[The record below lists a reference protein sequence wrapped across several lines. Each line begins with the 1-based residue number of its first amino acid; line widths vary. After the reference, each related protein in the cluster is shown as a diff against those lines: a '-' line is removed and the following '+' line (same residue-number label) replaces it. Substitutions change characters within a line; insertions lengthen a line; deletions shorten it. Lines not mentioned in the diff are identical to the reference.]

1 MHVVPDHL
9 PVSLTGCSNGPV
21 NFNLCGEKMK
31 QILFTL
37 LLISSIFVTSGEAA
51 QSVRVKDVATIEGL
65 EDVQILGYGLVVGL
79 AGTGDRSNTIFTT
92 HTVRNMLKNMGI
104 ELPEKQMTLRNV
116 AAVMV
121 TGTLNPFK
129 KVGTRMDV
137 VVSSIGDARSLE
149 GGTLIMTPLQGPDTK
164 IYASAQGPVATGGY
178 DIRNRGLSQVKKN
191 HTLVGRIPDGAI
203 IQAEYQFN
211 DFNGADLGLSLNQPD
226 FSSAVAMA
234 KAIDGYLV
242 GEFGFTKR
250 IAKTN
255 DASSVSLD
263 FQSAAQQMT
272 GQPLELAEFISFV
285 ENVTFDVSMPAKV
298 VMNERTGTIVAGGNV
313 RISEIAL
320 THGGI
325 KVEIVNQPE
334 VIQPQPFTFG
344 QSVTVPNPEMV
355 VEETNMDMVVLDET
369 TTVGDLA
376 DALNSLG
383 VTSRDIISI
392 FQAIKE
398 AGALQGQLIVM

>member
-1 MHVVPDHL
+1 
-9 PVSLTGCSNGPV
+9 
-21 NFNLCGEKMK
+21 MK
-31 QILFTL
+31 QLIIMTVLASVFL
-37 LLISSIFVTSGEAA
+37 LSTPVKAA
-51 QSVRVKDVATIEGL
+51 QSVRVKDVTTINGL
-65 EDVQILGYGLVVGL
+65 EDIQIFGYGLVVGL
-79 AGTGDRSNTIFTT
+79 AGTGDRNNTIFTT
-92 HTVRNMLKNMGI
+92 HTIRNMLKNMGI
-104 ELPEKQMTLRNV
+104 ELPDKQMTLRNV

-129 KVGTRMDV
+129 KNGTRMDV
-137 VVSSIGDARSLE
+137 VASSIGDARSLE
-149 GGTLIMTPLQGPDTK
+149 GGTLILTPLQGPDGK
-164 IYASAQGPVATGGY
+164 IYASAQGPLATGGY
-178 DIRNRGLSQVKKN
+178 DLRDRGVSQIKKN

-203 IQAEYQFN
+203 VQGEFKFN
-211 DFNGADLGLSLNQPD
+211 DFNGFDLALSLNQPD

-242 GEFGFTKR
+242 GQFGFTKR
-250 IAKTN
+250 VAATE
-255 DASSVSLD
+255 DASTVNLD
-263 FQSAAQQMT
+263 FQSAVLQMQ
-272 GQPLELAEFISFV
+272 GGAPLELAEFISFV
-285 ENVTFDVSMPAKV
+285 ENVTFDVSMPARV

-325 KVEIVNQPE
+325 KVEIVNRPE
-334 VIQPQPFTFG
+334 VIQPEPFTFG
-344 QSVTVPNPEMV
+344 QTVTIPNPEIV
-355 VEETNMDMVVLDET
+355 VEEKDMDMVVLDET

-383 VTSRDIISI
+383 VSSRDIISI